1 MLHALFLR
9 VWRSGHVP
17 AEWRDGI
24 LISMYK
30 GKGPKDECGSYR
42 PISLLSVPGKV
53 FAHLLLERLKPLLQ
67 SMQRPQ
73 QLGFTAGRFTID
85 AILALRLLSEIH
97 RHFSCPLYA
106 AYIDIKAAFD
116 SVDRTALWRA
126 LRARGVP
133 DICLLYTSPSPRDG
147 LLSRMPSSA

>member
-1 MLHALFLR
+1 VKKLKTGKAAGSDGIPPELLKCALHPVSHMLHALFLR

-24 LISMYK
+24 LISLYK

-53 FAHLLLERLKPLLQ
+53 SAHLVLERLKPLLQ
-67 SMQRPQ
+67 STQRPQ
-73 QLGFTAGRFTID
+73 QSGFTAGRFTID
-85 AILALRLLSEIH
+85 AILALRFLSEIH
-97 RHFSCPLYA
+97 RHFSRPLYA

-116 SVDRTALWRA
+116 SVDRTAL
-126 LRARGVP
+126 
-133 DICLLYTSPSPRDG
+133 
-147 LLSRMPSSA
+147 